1 VLPLEEQVSGNFRI
15 ERLMARLTS
24 VYGALALI
32 LASLGLYG
40 VTSYSVSQRT
50 REIGVRMALGADRSR
65 IIRTVVGGPL
75 LETLVGLLIG
85 IPLALLVG
93 RGITTQL
100 YGVSSQ
106 DPLVIATAV
115 SVLVVTALVAAAI
128 PARRA
133 ASLDPAQT
141 LRGQ

>member
-1 VLPLEEQVSGNFRI
+1 
-15 ERLMARLTS
+15 

-40 VTSYSVSQRT
+40 VTSYAVSQRK
-50 REIGVRMALGADRSR
+50 REIGVRMALGADSAR

-75 LETLVGLLIG
+75 LETIVGLLIG

-93 RGITTQL
+93 RAINTQL

-115 SVLVVTALVAAAI
+115 SVLVVTALIAAAI

-133 ASLDPAQT
+133 ASLDPATT

>member
-1 VLPLEEQVSGNFRI
+1 
-15 ERLMARLTS
+15 MARLTS
-24 VYGALALI
+24 VYGALALV

-40 VTSYSVSQRT
+40 VTSYAVSQRT
-50 REIGVRMALGADRSR
+50 REIGVRMALGADSAR

-75 LETLVGLLIG
+75 LETFVGLLIG
-85 IPLALLVG
+85 IPLASLVG
-93 RGITTQL
+93 RAINTQL
-100 YGVSSQ
+100 YGISSQ

-115 SVLVVTALVAAAI
+115 CVLVVTALVAAAI

-133 ASLDPAQT
+133 ASLDPATT